1 MGICYIVGAGEF
13 GDGLPLPGKE
23 DMLIACD
30 GGYAHCRER
39 GIRMD
44 LVVGDFDS
52 LKEVPQHPGV
62 IVLKPEKDETDT
74 GWAVMEGFQRGYR
87 EFVIYGGTG
96 GRISH
101 TIANIQILADLAAK
115 GASGI
120 LIGSHS
126 WYRVIRDGEIHFGA
140 CEKGFLS
147 VFCLGDSASG
157 VFEEGLKYDLKDA
170 VLRKEYPVG
179 VSNEFI
185 GKDSRISVKKG
196 MLLLIQEDKYPE
208 E

>member
-96 GRISH
+96 GRIRR
-101 TIANIQILADLAAK
+101 IRYGRIDGRGERRGIC
-115 GASGI
+115 SG
-120 LIGSHS
+120 GVCG
-126 WYRVIRDGEIHFGA
+126 RTCGIRA
-140 CEKGFLS
+140 
-147 VFCLGDSASG
+147 
-157 VFEEGLKYDLKDA
+157 
-170 VLRKEYPVG
+170 
-179 VSNEFI
+179 
-185 GKDSRISVKKG
+185 
-196 MLLLIQEDKYPE
+196 
-208 E
+208 

>member
-87 EFVIYGGTG
+87 EFVI
-96 GRISH
+96 
-101 TIANIQILADLAAK
+101 
-115 GASGI
+115 
-120 LIGSHS
+120 
-126 WYRVIRDGEIHFGA
+126 
-140 CEKGFLS
+140 
-147 VFCLGDSASG
+147 
-157 VFEEGLKYDLKDA
+157 
-170 VLRKEYPVG
+170 
-179 VSNEFI
+179 
-185 GKDSRISVKKG
+185 
-196 MLLLIQEDKYPE
+196 
-208 E
+208 